1 MPRLFLT
8 AVMAVL
14 LCGTVLHAQ
23 NDDFSPWEAWRKGY
37 SFYEE
42 GEKFKKQSDSKKALE
57 AFLNARDCYRAVQKA
72 RPEWQQSVIEGRINR
87 CNREIKELR
96 DQIDQT
102 AAAKQALPPPLQ
114 GKDDGTT
121 SKEIVA
127 SHGNTYE
134 LNQKLDKYQKEF
146 SRIRAENEV
155 MKKEIERNKSTQLE
169 VANLV
174 KEKTALELRIT
185 NLQNKIELM
194 NQKQDEPAKELKDIQ
209 QRLLEER
216 MKLDIANQRLKMQ
229 DSEADKQKKEIADLL
244 KSRNEAR
251 EKTAAAEK
259 AAAQFERQLADNNKI
274 VQARAKLLAELEK
287 KAEALAKERDIQ
299 DVRVKN
305 QQAEIERLT
314 KLSSSGDKTHAQ
326 QLTDNRD
333 LAKKLTEASVENERL
348 TKEAAELRKQDKELA
363 LEVKELK
370 AAIVALTDQRD
381 KFAKEQKALI
391 DQAKKAAELSTAQQ
405 KEIAD
410 LTKKNLEISEERKSY
425 IDKYDKAQQR
435 LETRLTSEYENVLA
449 LSKQVNEGKEKLKT
463 GEENLK
469 KVREELAKS
478 QESVKKQADTIQEL
492 TDKLT
497 TRDDAG
503 KQLLS
508 VSGDLTKLQEEHK
521 KLQENLAKLDKEN
534 RENAAVAAKYETAA
548 KQLKELSASKA
559 ELDVLKVKHQQTL
572 EVVEELRKSQA
583 AVKPVAVATAPAD
596 NKKLAEY
603 EKKIAEA
610 DKKLAEN
617 DNLLKNFREQLKENA
632 EQQKKLTRQLAEAND
647 KITAANTRL
656 TAAADKLSAADK
668 QAQEDRN
675 TLKEMAMLKKQLSA
689 LQESLNTKDDAD
701 SKDTPWTKAERN
713 LAVLEKASVERT
725 QIIASLQSKI
735 GDSKEADTI
744 FKQLENEIEKNT
756 KLIASLR
763 TQFAELNKLHQQ
775 DLDDKT
781 KISALVKI
789 HEEKEI
795 NNQTEIARLSEI
807 LKASEKKTTATDK
820 QKQEL
825 AETREQLNKQLA
837 DNQEQLKKLREESA
851 ANGKII
857 DELRKTLAEAE
868 KNLKDKATAAG
879 SDNLLQRQLTTASEI
894 YRRQLGER
902 DTKIT
907 QLEQQMAMN
916 TTTQKQL
923 QRDLEDA
930 KKQLSVLE
938 ATRRSEMAAIDN
950 FNRTFSADLAK
961 AMDNKPQMAPEEV
974 SLHAAELLSVGQSA
988 EKEDEPDVAMWNY
1001 RKILEFDPENFQA
1014 NARLGSI
1021 CLKKGMYKEAAA
1033 HFSTAMKKDP
1043 ANPQVNLEYSLC
1055 LFEIKDYLTAE
1066 KILAGAVK
1074 NNSRND
1080 DLRSV
1085 WALAMTNLGQTA
1097 EAEKELRGVLKRTPG
1112 RVDAMVYL
1120 AETLAESGRRD
1131 EALDLYRQARKLG
1144 AAPVARLEKISGK
1157 NNDNEDAKQFLY
1169 QSAAEAEKKND
1180 AISAIWYYAQIR
1192 KLEGDTS
1199 TVANRLALMQLE
1211 NDKAEDALMNIRN
1224 RQDDPESQLMAGLAC
1239 AMQEKYLDA
1248 AAYFRIS
1255 GRLKNGSS
1263 YQYPAGV
1270 LRVAEK
1276 VHAAMSTLA
1285 AKGSNQSL
1293 EAAREALQ
1301 NTIK

>member
-1 MPRLFLT
+1 MLRLLLATVLT
-8 AVMAVL
+8 VL
-14 LCGTVLHAQ
+14 LCGTALHAQ

-42 GEKFKKQSDSKKALE
+42 GEKFKKQNDSKKALE

-114 GKDDGTT
+114 EKGDSTT

-134 LNQKLDKYQKEF
+134 LNQKLEKYQKEF

-185 NLQNKIELM
+185 NLQNKIELQ
-194 NQKQDEPAKELKDIQ
+194 NQKQDEPAKELKDLQ
-209 QRLLEER
+209 QRLVEER

-251 EKTAAAEK
+251 EKTAEAEK
-259 AAAQFERQLADNNKI
+259 AAAQFERQLSDNNKLNQTRI
-274 VQARAKLLAELEK
+274 KLLTELEK
-287 KAEALAKERDIQ
+287 KNEELAKERDIQ

-314 KLSSSGDKTHAQ
+314 KLASAGDKTHAQ

-333 LAKKLTEASVENERL
+333 LAKKLTDASVENERL
-348 TKEAAELRKQDKELA
+348 TKEAAELRKQDKELMS
-363 LEVKELK
+363 EVKELK

-381 KFAKEQKALI
+381 KFAKDQKALA
-391 DQAKKAAELSTAQQ
+391 DQVKKAAELSALQQ

-410 LTKKNLEISEERKSY
+410 LTKKNIEISEERKAY

-449 LSKQVNEGKEKLKT
+449 LSKQVTEGKEKLKT

-478 QESVKKQADTIQEL
+478 QESIKKQADTIQEL
-492 TDKLT
+492 NDKLT

-503 KQLLS
+503 KQLLN
-508 VSGDLTKLQEEHK
+508 VSGDLSKLQEEHK
-521 KLQENLAKLDKEN
+521 KLQETLAKLDKEN

-572 EVVEELRKSQA
+572 EVVEELKKSQT
-583 AVKPVAVATAPAD
+583 AVKPATVTAPAD

-610 DKKLAEN
+610 EKKLAES
-617 DNLLKNFREQLKENA
+617 DNLLKNFREQLKETA

-647 KITAANTRL
+647 KITADDARL
-656 TAAADKLSAADK
+656 TAAADKLAAADK

-675 TLKEMAMLKKQLSA
+675 SLKEMAMLKKQLSA
-689 LQESLNTKDDAD
+689 LQDSLNTKDDAD
-701 SKDTPWTKAERN
+701 SKDNPWTQAERN
-713 LAVLEKASVERT
+713 LAVLEKASLERT
-725 QIIASLQSKI
+725 RIIASLQSKI
-735 GDSKEADTI
+735 GDNKEADAT
-744 FKQLENEIEKNT
+744 FKQLEGEIEKNT

-763 TQFAELNKLHQQ
+763 SQFAELNKLHQQ

-807 LKASEKKTTATDK
+807 LKAAEKKTTTTDK
-820 QKQEL
+820 QKLEL
-825 AETREQLNKQLA
+825 ADAREQLNKQLA
-837 DNQEQLKKLREESA
+837 DNQEQLKKLREEST

-868 KNLKDKATAAG
+868 KNLKDKSVAAG
-879 SDNLLQRQLTTASEI
+879 SDNLLQRQLTAASEI

-916 TTTQKQL
+916 TTTRKQL

-961 AMDNKPQMAPEEV
+961 AMDNKPQMAPEEI
-974 SLHAAELLSVGQSA
+974 SLHSAELLSVGQSA

-1033 HFSTAMKKDP
+1033 HFSTAMKKDST
-1043 ANPQVNLEYSLC
+1043 NPQVNLEYSLC

-1074 NNSRND
+1074 NDSRND
-1080 DLRSV
+1080 DLRSA
-1085 WALAMTNLGQTA
+1085 WALAMTNLGQTT
-1097 EAEKELRGVLKRTPG
+1097 EAEKELRSILKRTPG

-1144 AAPVARLEKISGK
+1144 AAPVPRLEKLSGK

-1180 AISAIWYYAQIR
+1180 TISAIWYYAQIR
-1192 KLEGDTS
+1192 KLEGDGS
-1199 TVANRLALMQLE
+1199 AVANRLALMQLE

-1224 RQDDPESQLMAGLAC
+1224 RQDDPESQLLAGLAC

-1276 VHAAMSTLA
+1276 VHATMSALA
-1285 AKGSNQSL
+1285 ARGSNQSL